1 MKDVGLFYRHLFA
14 FTVVCYILW
23 TFGIVRGNLAYFYQ
37 FGYFVPRKN
46 LATLHTRAQK
56 RFKVKFGIQLIVM
69 FVGKKSNRL
78 FCRTFLCKNIH
89 MYKGR
94 LYGTNTFTALM
105 LVSVRIWPI

>member
-69 FVGKKSNRL
+69 FVGKNQTVCSVELSYVKIYT
-78 FCRTFLCKNIH
+78 CIKVGYMEPIH
-89 MYKGR
+89 SQR
-94 LYGTNTFTALM
+94 
-105 LVSVRIWPI
+105 